1 MSWHFNFDEPSTVEL
16 GGKDSANADGGYLT
30 LKSSDVGR
38 GQRYWTMP
46 VQKVNYGDNL
56 LDSTEVTAFY
66 EVASPMTYIPRKGW
80 ENFSTYMKA
89 AGFMC
94 LP

>member
-1 MSWHFNFDEPSTVEL
+1 MI
-16 GGKDSANADGGYLT
+16 GGKDNDNAVGGGYLT

-38 GQRYWTMP
+38 GQRFWTFQ
-46 VQKVNYGDNL
+46 VQNVEYGEEP

-66 EVASPMTYIPRKGW
+66 EVASPMTFIPRKGW
-80 ENFSTYMKA
+80 NNFSAYMKA

-94 LP
+94 NE